1 MLFYTISNALLL
13 VWAGL
18 FCFRKPSRA
27 KNLIF
32 VMIAFTQL
40 FILMAFR
47 YGIGYDYNMYA
58 VGFRDMAESGF
69 SRLSYKDWEIG
80 FVVFNKLLGLIPG
93 MDYQWFMVILSAI
106 AVVPAALFIFKHS
119 EVPWISTILY
129 VNLFMFF
136 MEMNFLRQMI
146 AVSIVMLAWHFMKN
160 NKFILYAIL
169 IVIASLFH
177 QTALLMLPVYF
188 LVKIKPGLKELFIYG
203 FFLLW
208 FYTASTNLIQ
218 LLTGFFHEEYHDS
231 VFITTGVAFVYSIL
245 PLVVTVCGF
254 LLFRAGTISPTKPN
268 RYLINLTFI
277 GTILMLTMAK
287 HSIIERFTYYF
298 IPFIILTV
306 PLIYQSLRDKGI
318 HYLRSGGRVIELTTK
333 KQRMILSLCFLL
345 VVLGLSYFHFYFGLF
360 DHAHGADKYQS
371 WVSWLNFAG

>member
-1 MLFYTISNALLL
+1 MLFYTISNVLLL

-18 FCFRKPSRA
+18 FCFRKPSRV

-40 FILMAFR
+40 FIIMAFR
-47 YGIGYDYNMYA
+47 FGIGFDYNMYA
-58 VGFRDMAESGF
+58 VGFRSMAESGF
-69 SRLSYKDWEIG
+69 SNLSYKDWEPG
-80 FVVFNKLLGLIPG
+80 FVIFTKLLGMIPG
-93 MDYQWFMVILSAI
+93 MDYQWYMVILSAI
-106 AVVPAALFIFKHS
+106 AIVPAALFVFKNS

-146 AVSIVMLAWHFMKN
+146 AVSIVMLAWHFLKTH
-160 NKFILYAIL
+160 KFIVYAIL
-169 IVIASLFH
+169 IVIASFFH
-177 QTALLMLPVYF
+177 QTVLIMLPVYF
-188 LVKIKPGLKELFIYG
+188 LVKIKPGMKELFIYG

-218 LLTGFFHEEYHDS
+218 LLTNFYHEEYSNS
-231 VFITTGVAFVYSIL
+231 VFVTTGVAFIYAIL
-245 PLVVTVCGF
+245 PLAVTVCAF
-254 LLFRAGTISPTKPN
+254 LLHKAGTISPTKPN

-277 GTILMLTMAK
+277 GTLLMLTMAK

-306 PLIYQSLRDKGI
+306 PLIYQSLKEKGV
-318 HYLRSGGRVIELTTK
+318 HCVCPGERVIALTSA
-333 KQRMILSLCFLL
+333 KQRRILSLCFLL
-345 VVLGLSYFHFYFGLF
+345 AVLGLSYFHFYYGVAF
-360 DHAHGADKYQS
+360 DHAHGADQYAS
-371 WVSWLNFAG
+371 WVSWLNFA